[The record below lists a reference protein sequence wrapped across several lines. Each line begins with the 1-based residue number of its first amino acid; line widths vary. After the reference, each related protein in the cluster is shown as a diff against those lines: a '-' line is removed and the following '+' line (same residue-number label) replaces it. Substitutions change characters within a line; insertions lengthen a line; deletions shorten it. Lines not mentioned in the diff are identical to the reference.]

1 MSGIIVLPNEVGR
14 TCTIWLS
21 PYSRLLGNST
31 VEWRT
36 INCKCGFDSRPGYK
50 KHHQKQKMKVTD
62 DVSLVL
68 LTRPLEIF
76 CQRGQSRPY
85 NPRSAH
91 RQGALFL
98 VLGVENENRKN
109 QYFGDNR
116 I

>member
-1 MSGIIVLPNEVGR
+1 MNGIIVLSNEADR
-14 TCTIWLS
+14 NCAIWAS
-21 PYSRLLGNST
+21 PYDRLLGSST
-31 VEWRT
+31 VRT
-36 INCKCGFDSRPGYK
+36 TDFSPVWYRFDSCPGYK
-50 KHHQKQKMKVTD
+50 KHRKKTKKKVTD

-68 LTRPLEIF
+68 LTRPFEIF

-109 QYFGDNR
+109 QYFRNN
-116 I
+116 